1 MDYEKIGKF
10 IATLRKENKLTQEE
24 LSKKLFT
31 SRENISRWENGKNM
45 PTTETLVHLG
55 EIFNVSVNEL
65 IAGERRNN
73 SNEEKIDNISI
84 TILNESN
91 KKIKKI
97 LKYFIFIIIFLI
109 MLFLGY
115 YFLNTYKTIYVYIVA
130 CENEKF
136 SSLNG
141 IAIFSKN
148 KSYLK
153 IGGIESKLDYE
164 YEKYELFYYDG
175 DSEYL
180 LFSSDGGD
188 INLNNYY
195 NNDELFSYKNMQKI
209 IKNSY
214 IRIIYDN
221 GQEDLLKLNFQ
232 EDMSNNKLFFNN
244 GITATT
250 NKNFENN
257 NLESE
262 NVNKMI
268 NYFQKNFKY
277 NENDE
282 IYIYETFNKDIKVNI
297 QYSDNTNYLVI
308 TEYRNELQHIMEFN
322 LITKDFK
329 FTILKNDGTLVN
341 EFIYNFFNQE
351 CSSDSCDN
359 DQINYFLENYY
370 NIYVN

>member
-1 MDYEKIGKF
+1 MMSF
-10 IATLRKENKLTQEE
+10 
-24 LSKKLFT
+24 
-31 SRENISRWENGKNM
+31 
-45 PTTETLVHLG
+45 
-55 EIFNVSVNEL
+55 
-65 IAGERRNN
+65 
-73 SNEEKIDNISI
+73 
-84 TILNESN
+84 
-91 KKIKKI
+91 
-97 LKYFIFIIIFLI
+97 FLI
-109 MLFLGY
+109 
-115 YFLNTYKTIYVYIVA
+115 
-130 CENEKF
+130 
-136 SSLNG
+136 
-141 IAIFSKN
+141 
-148 KSYLK
+148 
-153 IGGIESKLDYE
+153 
-164 YEKYELFYYDG
+164 KYA
-175 DSEYL
+175 
-180 LFSSDGGD
+180 
-188 INLNNYY
+188 
-195 NNDELFSYKNMQKI
+195 KI

-221 GQEDLLKLNFQ
+221 GQKDLLKLNFQ
-232 EDMSNNKLFFNN
+232 KDMSNNKLFFNN